1 LISVRAFLLGLSK
14 TGSGESSFFRLL
26 LGEPASD
33 LVGLALEGELD
44 GEPLDGDLAAALAK
58 KDWMLPLRSDNGC
71 HPFEK

>member
-1 LISVRAFLLGLSK
+1 
-14 TGSGESSFFRLL
+14 
-26 LGEPASD
+26 
-33 LVGLALEGELD
+33 LEGELD